1 MDGTRMPG
9 DPAVERMRA
18 LVRSVE
24 APPALRARIT
34 ARRARRR
41 ALGAGAA
48 AAAVLT
54 ALAVAVAVVLLP
66 QGTSP
71 TALDAAALAA
81 RGPTA
86 PPPPI
91 DPADPDDLARDV
103 EGVAF
108 PAWSQEA
115 GWRAAGERS
124 DTLEG
129 RRAATVYYDGPA
141 GVRLSYTI
149 VAAPA
154 LAWPDGGRR
163 AVRRGVEIRLLRSD
177 RAVVATW
184 RVAGHQCVLSAPAA
198 VSDEAVLALASRA
211 GGPATEGPAP
221 AYGAATAPPG

>member
-1 MDGTRMPG
+1 M
-9 DPAVERMRA
+9 
-18 LVRSVE
+18 
-24 APPALRARIT
+24 LRA
-34 ARRARRR
+34 
-41 ALGAGAA
+41 AG
-48 AAAVLT
+48 
-54 ALAVAVAVVLLP
+54 
-66 QGTSP
+66 GSP

-86 PPPPI
+86 PPPPVS
-91 DPADPDDLARDV
+91 PAEPQTLARNV

-108 PAWSQEA
+108 PAWSRR

-154 LAWPDGGRR
+154 LAWPDGARR

>member
-1 MDGTRMPG
+1 MDGARMPD
-9 DPAVERMRA
+9 DPAVARMRA
-18 LVRSVE
+18 LVRSVQ
-24 APPALRARIT
+24 APPALRARIA

-41 ALGAGAA
+41 AVGAGVACAA
-48 AAAVLT
+48 LLT
-54 ALAVAVAVVLLP
+54 AVAVAVAVLLLP
-66 QGTSP
+66 QGDSP

-86 PPPPI
+86 PPPPVS
-91 DPADPDDLARDV
+91 PADPEALARSV

-108 PAWSQEA
+108 PAWSGGV

-124 DTLEG
+124 DTLDR
-129 RRAATVYYDGPA
+129 RRAVTVYYDGPA

-154 LAWPDGGRR
+154 LAWPDGARR

-184 RVAGHQCVLSAPAA
+184 RAAGHQCVLSAPSA
-198 VSDEAVLALASRA
+198 VSDEALLALASRA

-221 AYGAATAPPG
+221 AYGAAAPPG